1 MSNLWIA
8 IIIGFLGL
16 DTTIAFQVLI
26 SQPIFSCSIL
36 GFVLGDFP
44 LGVEIGIM
52 MQLFWL
58 YMIPAGA
65 TKFPEG
71 NIASMITC
79 VIAIQFQALEMPN
92 LVFAVSFLFGILF
105 SYLGAQLTVV
115 DRKLNGQ
122 IVDWILAAA
131 QTASIRKI
139 TFLDMLSIFIYFLLM
154 SMLALIA
161 LTFANFLMPFLSDFP
176 AHVDGKFT
184 AVKPIVWGI
193 GIAFTIPVLYQA
205 VKQMKMF

>member
-8 IIIGFLGL
+8 FIIGFLGL

-26 SQPIFSCSIL
+26 SQPIFACSIL
-36 GFVLGDFP
+36 GGVLGNFP

-58 YMIPAGA
+58 YMIPTGA
-65 TKFPEG
+65 AKFPEG

-79 VIAIQFQALEMPN
+79 VIAIEYQTLEMPN
-92 LVFAVSFLFGILF
+92 LVFAGSFLFGILF
-105 SYLGAQLTVV
+105 SFLGAQLTTV

-122 IVDWILAAA
+122 IVDWMLEAA
-131 QTASIRKI
+131 QNASIRKI
-139 TFLDMLSIFIYFLLM
+139 TLLDALSILIYFLLM
-154 SMLALIA
+154 SFLAFVA
-161 LTFANFLMPFLSDFP
+161 LSCAGFLMPLLSEFP
-176 AHVDGKFT
+176 AGIDDKFF

-193 GIAFTIPVLYQA
+193 GIAFTIPMLYQA
-205 VKQMKMF
+205 VKQIKIF